1 MRHSGVLQY
10 YLRRGN
16 YDAEWSFLQSAYPD
30 INGNK
35 FLADNAVAFGGLEDQ
50 EGIFIN
56 RGLSIKSP
64 GVQRHI
70 PFQCVL
76 ILGAVDT
83 YEFYETFG
91 ANMNKLMGYDPI
103 QVESVV
109 SVADSAKCTFT
120 PTDTISPQES
130 IIKGED
136 ITFMRLNN
144 LGQISHNGA
153 MKGVSNI
160 ICDVPRY
167 LPTGTSGRLFYA
179 PPEKTY
185 MYLSLGN
192 TADLALSRLD
202 IEMVNA
208 NELLVGDLTLDTVV
222 VLHVKTIQK

>member
-91 ANMNKLMGYDPI
+91 ANMNKLMEYDSI
-103 QVESVV
+103 QVESCV
-109 SVADSAKCTFT
+109 SCILF
-120 PTDTISPQES
+120 
-130 IIKGED
+130 
-136 ITFMRLNN
+136 
-144 LGQISHNGA
+144 NGA
-153 MKGVSNI
+153 SVRKFNRSHLGLGDIFSQSL
-160 ICDVPRY
+160 RY
-167 LPTGTSGRLFYA
+167 FSTC
-179 PPEKTY
+179 
-185 MYLSLGN
+185 LSS
-192 TADLALSRLD
+192 T
-202 IEMVNA
+202 VNA
-208 NELLVGDLTLDTVV
+208 RNPYTFF
-222 VLHVKTIQK
+222 VL